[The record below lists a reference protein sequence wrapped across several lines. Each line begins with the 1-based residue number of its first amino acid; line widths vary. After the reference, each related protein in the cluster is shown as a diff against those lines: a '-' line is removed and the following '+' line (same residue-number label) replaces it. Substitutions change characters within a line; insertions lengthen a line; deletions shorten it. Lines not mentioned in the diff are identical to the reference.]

1 MTLSPLFLL
10 CKSGRFYFFIIIILF
25 IIILN
30 IYLLIWLCQV
40 LVAALEFFDFWCSMQ
55 DL

>member
-1 MTLSPLFLL
+1 MTLSSLFLL
-10 CKSGRFYFFIIIILF
+10 CKSGRFYFFIT
-25 IIILN
+25 IILN
-30 IYLLIWLCQV
+30 IYLLVWLCQV